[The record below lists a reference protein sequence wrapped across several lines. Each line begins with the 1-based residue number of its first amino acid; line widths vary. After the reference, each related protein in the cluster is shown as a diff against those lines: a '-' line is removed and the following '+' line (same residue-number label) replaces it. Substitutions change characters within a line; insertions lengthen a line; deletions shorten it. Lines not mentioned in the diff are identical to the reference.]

1 MRGNIKYCDLPKDEN
16 TRDFVCHAYDL
27 VRSLRGMVYETKE
40 NLDGTPRSWDTD
52 EAFITAL
59 YGLLKNKS

>member
-1 MRGNIKYCDLPKDEN
+1 
-16 TRDFVCHAYDL
+16 
-27 VRSLRGMVYETKE
+27 MVYETKE